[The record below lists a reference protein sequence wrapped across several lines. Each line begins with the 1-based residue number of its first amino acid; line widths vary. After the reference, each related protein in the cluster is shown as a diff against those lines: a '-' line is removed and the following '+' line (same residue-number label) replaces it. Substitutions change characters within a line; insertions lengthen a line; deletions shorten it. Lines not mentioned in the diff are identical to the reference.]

1 MLFFSI
7 QLFLSGMR
15 IVVPKTS
22 NSLASPHLV
31 LALHE
36 KIQDILTDLVVV
48 LIEELG
54 DLGY

>member
-7 QLFLSGMR
+7 RLFLSGIR
-15 IVVPKTS
+15 IVATKTS